1 MQRQIK
7 QKTGIYGVIA
17 VFLAVSL
24 GLVVLNLSMRFT
36 LPSVSALNTFSS
48 YEELETYLKN
58 SQKTP
63 YYYVKVLDVPK
74 VILPPGQIPTPT
86 FFKSVLPQALDA
98 TTVGVPESGPQ
109 YSSTNVQVAGVDEA
123 DTVKTDGEYIYIVSG
138 NNVTILKAFPT
149 EEAQIVSRIS
159 LNGTVQGIFINDDI
173 LAVFEQ
179 SFFYLAI
186 EPYYAVN
193 ATEMLPLDLSYF
205 PYSVGS
211 ETFVRLYD
219 VSDKSAPSLK
229 QTVSIDGTYFSS
241 RMIGEYVYLVVNQP
255 VYWKN
260 SRILPIT
267 LSWSTGT
274 ETAPANK
281 IYYANMSDNS
291 YAFVTVV
298 AINMFDLTKP
308 EYKIFLLGEASSMYV
323 SLNNIYITMPRW
335 RYEDS
340 LVETLVYRIRIQ
352 EDRIEEAARGK
363 VPGTARNQFS
373 MDEYNGYFRIATTIG
388 FAGLTGLGP
397 KNNLYVLDANLA
409 IVGKLEDLAPGE
421 TIHSARF
428 MGDKCYLVTFRK
440 IDPFFVI
447 DLANPADP
455 RVLGQLKISGY
466 SNYLHPYDEN
476 HIIGIGKETVAG
488 DGEFSW
494 YQGVKISLFDVT
506 DVENPI
512 EIKKWIIGDR
522 GTESPVLTDHKALLF
537 DKAKNLLVI
546 PVLVAEKNET
556 TQPEPWQYG
565 EIVYQGAFI
574 FTVNSTELILRGQ
587 ITHIKNATELGYCYG
602 HQPHSYYIYRSLY
615 IDDVLYT
622 ISEKRVKMNSLATLE
637 EINEIQLP

>member
-1 MQRQIK
+1 
-7 QKTGIYGVIA
+7 
-17 VFLAVSL
+17 
-24 GLVVLNLSMRFT
+24 
-36 LPSVSALNTFSS
+36 
-48 YEELETYLKN
+48 
-58 SQKTP
+58 
-63 YYYVKVLDVPK
+63 
-74 VILPPGQIPTPT
+74 
-86 FFKSVLPQALDA
+86 
-98 TTVGVPESGPQ
+98 
-109 YSSTNVQVAGVDEA
+109 
-123 DTVKTDGEYIYIVSG
+123 
-138 NNVTILKAFPT
+138 
-149 EEAQIVSRIS
+149 IS
-159 LNGTVQGIFINDDI
+159 IN
-173 LAVFEQ
+173 
-179 SFFYLAI
+179 
-186 EPYYAVN
+186 
-193 ATEMLPLDLSYF
+193 
-205 PYSVGS
+205 
-211 ETFVRLYD
+211 
-219 VSDKSAPSLK
+219 
-229 QTVSIDGTYFSS
+229 GTYFSS
-241 RMIGEYVYLVVNQP
+241 RMIGKYVYLVANQP

-267 LSWSTGT
+267 LSWSTNT

-281 IYYANMSDNS
+281 IYYANVSDNS

-323 SLNNIYITMPRW
+323 SLSNIYITMPRW
-335 RYEDS
+335 RYEDG
-340 LVETLVYRIRIQ
+340 LAETLVYRIRVQ
-352 EDRIEEAARGK
+352 EDKIEEAAKGK
-363 VPGTARNQFS
+363 VPGTVRDQFS
-373 MDEYNGYFRIATTIG
+373 MDEHNGYFRITTTLG
-388 FAGLTGLGP
+388 SLGLAESGP

-409 IVGKLEDLAPGE
+409 IVGKLENLAPGE

-447 DLANPADP
+447 DLANPAGP

-466 SNYLHPYDEN
+466 SDYLHPYDEN

-488 DGEFSW
+488 DGDFSW

-565 EIVYQGAFI
+565 EIVFQGAFV
-574 FTVNSTELILRGQ
+574 FSVNSTELSLRGQ
-587 ITHIKNATELGYCYG
+587 ITHVTNATELGYYYG
-602 HQPHSYYIYRSLY
+602 YQSHPYYIYRSLY
-615 IDDVLYT
+615 IDNVLYT
-622 ISEKRVKMNSLATLE
+622 ISEKKLKMNDLATLE